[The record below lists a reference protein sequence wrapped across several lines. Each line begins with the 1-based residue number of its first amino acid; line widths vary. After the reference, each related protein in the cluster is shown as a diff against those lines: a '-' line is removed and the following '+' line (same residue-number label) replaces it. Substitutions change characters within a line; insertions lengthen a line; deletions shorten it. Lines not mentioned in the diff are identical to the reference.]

1 MLRGGES
8 NMKKCKSCQK
18 EIDPKAKKCPYCQTD
33 QRNWF
38 AKHPILTVLLVLF
51 IIGMISSAGSKKGGS
66 TSTNSTPD
74 ATTSESSSSAAQAEV
89 KPTVAPTLIDAKT
102 LVGEFDKNKL
112 AAQEKYTG
120 KVVQTTAYIKNIS
133 GGDFGDYYLSL
144 EPSNEQYYFGTTIQC
159 FFKDKK
165 ELTTLANGQSVT
177 VIGTMQDMS
186 IGIVEIK
193 DCRLV
198 K

>member
-1 MLRGGES
+1 
-8 NMKKCKSCQK
+8 MKKCKSCQK

-33 QRNWF
+33 QRGWF
-38 AKHPILTVLLVLF
+38 AKHPILTVLLILF
-51 IIGMISSAGSKKGGS
+51 IIGMISSAGSKKEGS
-66 TSTNSTPD
+66 ATSKSGS
-74 ATTSESSSSAAQAEV
+74 ATSETSSSIQTEA
-89 KPTVAPTLIDAKT
+89 KPTAAPEVVEAKA

-120 KVVQTTAYIKNIS
+120 KIVQTTAVVKNIS
-133 GGDFGDYYLSL
+133 GGSFGDYYLSL
-144 EPSNEQYYFGTTIQC
+144 APTSEQYYFGTTIQC

-165 ELTTLANGQSVT
+165 ELTALANGQSVT
-177 VIGTMQDMS
+177 VMGTMQDMS

-193 DCRLV
+193 DCSLI